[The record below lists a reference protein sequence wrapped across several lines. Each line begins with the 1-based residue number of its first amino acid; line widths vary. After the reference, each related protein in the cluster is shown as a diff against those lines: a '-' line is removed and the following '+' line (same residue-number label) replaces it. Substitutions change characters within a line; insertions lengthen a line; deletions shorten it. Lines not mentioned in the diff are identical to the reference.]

1 MARGPLYELTRTKIQ
16 GILRE
21 PEFLFWVFLFPV
33 LLALALGLAFRSGDD
48 RPLPVAVLDGPDA
61 PALAAA
67 FEEDP
72 SIDARLLDEDAART
86 ALRRGRVDLVVVP
99 GDPVTYWFDPTR
111 PEARL
116 ARRVVDDAVQA
127 AAGRTDVARSVVR
140 EMREPGSRY
149 IDFLL
154 PGLLGMNLMGTGI
167 WSIGFSIVN
176 HRSRG
181 VLKRLLATPMRRRD
195 YLLAQ
200 IIGRLVFLAV
210 EVAVVLGV
218 GWLAFG
224 VPMRGSFVTLAL
236 LAVLGAAAFAGIGLL
251 LAART
256 RTVEGLSGLANFVM
270 MPMWVL
276 SGIFFST
283 ERFPDV
289 MQPWI
294 AILPLTAL
302 IDGLRDV
309 MLDGAT
315 LAAVA
320 VDLGVLIAWGAAG
333 FALALWRFRWS

>member
-1 MARGPLYELTRTKIQ
+1 MAHGPLYELTRTKIQ

-33 LLALALGLAFRSGDD
+33 LLALALGLAFRTGDN
-48 RPLPVAVLDGPDA
+48 RPIRVAVLDGPNAEWLVRSFEAD
-61 PALAAA
+61 PA
-67 FEEDP
+67 
-72 SIDARLLDEDAART
+72 IDVRRVGEDAARA

-116 ARRVVDDAVQA
+116 ARRVADDAVQVS
-127 AAGRTDVARSVVR
+127 AGRTEVVRSEVR

-154 PGLLGMNLMGTGI
+154 PGLLGMNVMGTGI

-176 HRSRG
+176 QRSRG

-200 IIGRLVFLAV
+200 IIGRLVFLIV

-218 GWLAFG
+218 GRLAFG
-224 VPMRGSFVTLAL
+224 VPLRGSFVTLSL
-236 LAVLGAAAFAGIGLL
+236 LALFGAAAFAGIGLL

-270 MPMWVL
+270 MPMWIL

-294 AILPLTAL
+294 AVLPLTAL

-309 MLDGAT
+309 MLEGAT
-315 LAAVA
+315 MAAVA
-320 VDLGVLIAWGAAG
+320 TDLAILLTWGGIAFG
-333 FALALWRFRWS
+333 LAMWRFRWQ

>member
-16 GILRE
+16 GVLRE

-33 LLALALGLAFRSGDD
+33 LLALALGLAFRSGDE
-48 RPLPVAVLDGPDA
+48 RPVPVAVLDGPGAELLFSSFDA
-61 PALAAA
+61 DPA
-67 FEEDP
+67 
-72 SIDARLLDEDAART
+72 IDVRRLDEEAARA

-116 ARRVVDDAVQA
+116 ARRVADDAVQA
-127 AAGRTDVARSVVR
+127 SAGRTDVARSDVR

-200 IIGRLVFLAV
+200 IIGRLVFLVV
-210 EVAVVLGV
+210 EVAVVLAV
-218 GWLAFG
+218 GRLAFG
-224 VPMRGSFVTLAL
+224 VPMRGSIVTLSS
-236 LAVLGAAAFAGIGLL
+236 LAILGAAAFAGIGLL

-283 ERFPDV
+283 DRFPDV

-315 LAAVA
+315 MLAVGT
-320 VDLGVLIAWGAAG
+320 DLAVLIAWGGIA
-333 FALALWRFRWS
+333 FALALWRFRWQ

>member
-1 MARGPLYELTRTKIQ
+1 
-16 GILRE
+16 
-21 PEFLFWVFLFPV
+21 
-33 LLALALGLAFRSGDD
+33 
-48 RPLPVAVLDGPDA
+48 
-61 PALAAA
+61 
-67 FEEDP
+67 
-72 SIDARLLDEDAART
+72 
-86 ALRRGRVDLVVVP
+86 
-99 GDPVTYWFDPTR
+99 
-111 PEARL
+111 
-116 ARRVVDDAVQA
+116 
-127 AAGRTDVARSVVR
+127 
-140 EMREPGSRY
+140 
-149 IDFLL
+149 
-154 PGLLGMNLMGTGI
+154 MGTGI

-200 IIGRLVFLAV
+200 VIGRLVFLVV

-224 VPMRGSFVTLAL
+224 VPMRGSLVTLAV

-302 IDGLRDV
+302 IDSLRDV

-315 LAAVA
+315 LLAVRG
-320 VDLGVLIAWGAAG
+320 DLGVLIVWGGAG
-333 FALALWRFRWS
+333 FAVALWRFRWH